1 MTKSIQFRRGST
13 TEHALFTGLEGE
25 ITVDTTKKTAIVHD
39 NTTAGGIPLARED
52 LSNIPMQKIVDKG
65 IAKSNM
71 ENVSCNDIANKG
83 IAKQDLSNVS
93 KETIGS
99 KGIMYN
105 DCSNASQL
113 ASETTIGPTEFAN
126 ETEACD
132 EELSTKALS
141 PKNTINLI
149 KKYMTLPKGYIN
161 GFKITKVSD
170 SSIQIDTGI
179 ARSDD
184 DKYNIKLNDTII
196 KNINSYWEEGSNVGG
211 IEENTTII
219 ANKKYYVFVI
229 AKEDK
234 TTDIIITDDE
244 LDLPN
249 SAAGN
254 LDFITYRKIGSF
266 KTDNNMYIN
275 EISITDTSNEGY
287 LDTTE
292 ILVTNFVSTN
302 TFTVA
307 FDGHLFISMGL
318 KNGAETQIKL
328 NNTPMGYGKNEGS
341 SWIFSTMSIKV
352 KKGDI
357 ITGTGNNTANRNCA
371 LYLIPDRRI
380 ENV

>member
-52 LSNIPMQKIVDKG
+52 LSIIPMQKIVDIG

-71 ENVSCNDIANKG
+71 ENVSCDDIANKG

-93 KETIGS
+93 KETICA
-99 KGIMYN
+99 KGILYN
-105 DCSNASQL
+105 DCSNATQL

-170 SSIQIDTGI
+170 SSIQIDPGV

-184 DKYNIKLNDTII
+184 DKYNINLNDTII
-196 KNINSYWEEGSNVGG
+196 KNINSYWEMGSNVGG
-211 IEENTTII
+211 METDTTIV
-219 ANKKYYVFVI
+219 AKKKYYVFVI

-234 TTDIIITDDE
+234 TTDVIITDTE
-244 LDLPN
+244 LDLSN
-249 SAAGN
+249 SIAGN
-254 LDFITYRKIGSF
+254 SDFITYRKIGSF

-292 ILVTNFVSTN
+292 ILVTNFVNIT
-302 TFTVA
+302 TFTVP
-307 FDGHLFISMGL
+307 FDGYITFTIGVKSSSEMIIS
-318 KNGAETQIKL
+318 L
-328 NNTPMGYGKNEGS
+328 NSEEVGYGKNETS
-341 SWIFSTMSIKV
+341 SWVFSSFVTKV
-352 KKGDI
+352 KKGDV
-357 ITGTGNNTANRNCA
+357 ITGTGKNNNNRNVA
-371 LYLIPDRRI
+371 IRLVPERRI

>member
-39 NTTAGGIPLARED
+39 NITAGGIPLARED

-65 IAKSNM
+65 IAKSNL
-71 ENVSCNDIANKG
+71 ENVSCDDIANKG

-93 KETIGS
+93 KETLGS

-113 ASETTIGPTEFAN
+113 ASETAIGPTQFAT

-132 EELSTKALS
+132 EELSTKTLS

-149 KKYMTLPKGYIN
+149 KKYMTLPKDYIN

-170 SSIQIDTGI
+170 SSIQVDCGI
-179 ARSDD
+179 ARSAD
-184 DKYNIKLNDTII
+184 DKYNINLNDTII
-196 KNINSYWEEGSNVGG
+196 KNINSYWEIGSNVGG
-211 IEENTTII
+211 IEENTSII
-219 ANKKYYVFVI
+219 ANKKYYIFVI

-244 LDLPN
+244 LDLSN
-249 SAAGN
+249 SIAGN
-254 LDFITYRKIGSF
+254 LDFITYRRIGSF
-266 KTDNNMYIN
+266 KTNSNMYIN

-287 LDTTE
+287 LNSSE
-292 ILVTNFVSTN
+292 VLITNFVNTN
-302 TFTVA
+302 TFTVP
-307 FDGHLFISMGL
+307 FDGNLSCTMGHRNNSEIIIGL
-318 KNGAETQIKL
+318 NSEEVGYSKSET
-328 NNTPMGYGKNEGS
+328 S
-341 SWIFSTMSIKV
+341 SWVFSSFNIKV
-352 KKGDI
+352 KKGDV
-357 ITGTGNNTANRNCA
+357 ITGTGKNNNNRNCA
-371 LYLIPDRRI
+371 LRLVAERKI
-380 ENV
+380 